1 MAFKNGSILRLGFFF
16 EGIFETRE
24 RREKKLFSPAPFV
37 HEQST
42 SLMDEWKL
50 GSKVSRIFCIR
61 SNLIFTDLAAAHAR
75 IRDFGRLLSPFPS
88 KRKPYRKAWKLL
100 SRPILAIVNRNEIND
115 HGTLGFSSSFPSI
128 TPRGPIPSQ
137 PIKSIT

>member
-1 MAFKNGSILRLGFFF
+1 MKRGKGEETFFLFRARTIDEFNGRM
-16 EGIFETRE
+16 ETRFKGE
-24 RREKKLFSPAPFV
+24 PNILYTQ
-37 HEQST
+37 QSNIH
-42 SLMDEWKL
+42 
-50 GSKVSRIFCIR
+50 R
-61 SNLIFTDLAAAHAR
+61 
-75 IRDFGRLLSPFPS
+75 FGRSTREDTRLWAAPLSLS
-88 KRKPYRKAWKLL
+88 VETKAWKLL

>member
-1 MAFKNGSILRLGFFF
+1 MKRGKGEETFFP
-16 EGIFETRE
+16 T
-24 RREKKLFSPAPFV
+24 PFV

-50 GSKVSRIFCIR
+50 GSKVNRMRIFCIR
-61 SNLIFTDLAAAHAR
+61 SNLIFTDLAGAHAR